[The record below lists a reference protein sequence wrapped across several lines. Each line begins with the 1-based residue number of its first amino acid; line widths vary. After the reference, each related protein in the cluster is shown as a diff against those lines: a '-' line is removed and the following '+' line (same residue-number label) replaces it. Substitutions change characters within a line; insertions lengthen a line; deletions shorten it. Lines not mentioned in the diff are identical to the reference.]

1 MAGANIPRYE
11 FVESARVKNNKCKNK
26 LTTAPGFICSS
37 CVVNFPLSYY
47 HIYKVLNLKIY
58 SF

>member
-26 LTTAPGFICSS
+26 TPGLLLINSRVRKSGNLF
-37 CVVNFPLSYY
+37 
-47 HIYKVLNLKIY
+47 KV
-58 SF
+58 